1 MKNGQ
6 ALLSNYSMI
15 KKDDVRNNKI
25 RKFSNGGQDNLY
37 LWEKQYEGSPS
48 EPKDF
53 NQSELAS
60 MLDKQGLGQE
70 MSDNQPVLL

>member
-1 MKNGQ
+1 
-6 ALLSNYSMI
+6 MI

-37 LWEKQYEGSPS
+37 LWEKQYEGSTG
-48 EPKDF
+48 EPKEVDQ
-53 NQSELAS
+53 NDLAN

-70 MSDNQPVLL
+70 MNDNQPVLL

>member
-37 LWEKQYEGSPS
+37 LWEKQYEGSPI
-48 EPKDF
+48 EPKDI